1 MYRIIAKIRE
11 LEDDVRFIVEE
22 NRRIE
27 EDNKFIKDAVVDLE
41 YTTTFQ
47 DD

>member
-1 MYRIIAKIRE
+1 M
-11 LEDDVRFIVEE
+11 LVEE

-27 EDNKFIKDAVVDLE
+27 EDNKYIKDAVVDLE

-47 DD
+47 DDEILRLTEIVAKGMIS

>member
-1 MYRIIAKIRE
+1 M
-11 LEDDVRFIVEE
+11 IVEE

-27 EDNKFIKDAVVDLE
+27 EDNKYIKDAVVDLE

-47 DD
+47 DDEILRLTEIVGKGMIS